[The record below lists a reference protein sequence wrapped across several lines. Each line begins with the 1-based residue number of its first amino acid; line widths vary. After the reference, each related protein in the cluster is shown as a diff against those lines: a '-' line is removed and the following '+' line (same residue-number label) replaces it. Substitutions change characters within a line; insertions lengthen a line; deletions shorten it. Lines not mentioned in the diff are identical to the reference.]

1 MVRRPRNAEEGGW
14 FHVTNRALARRTM
27 FENDLDMGVFLDGVR
42 AEVERSGLEVHAFTL
57 LATHFH
63 LLVRCGDAALSDA
76 MHAIQL
82 PYVRYFNRGRRRDGP
97 LLRGRFWS
105 RRVDSLAYRRVLV
118 GYIDANPV
126 QARLAPTAADYPY
139 GSCHHYA
146 NATAGPDWL
155 AREWIEREVRS
166 RTEQRHYDP
175 SRYQHVFA
183 RGFPGGT
190 MDWLDRRRTPG
201 KGGADPTDMLLAGA
215 APAVL
220 SWVRSKARL
229 ADGVDT
235 GWQLVPAS
243 ALAAIEAPQRR
254 LRGKRTTW
262 HAAGTAL
269 LLRDLAG
276 LSFQQVGVT
285 MRRTGEAARRIV
297 AAARS
302 ELAECGEFA
311 SWVAATGHA
320 AMLAVYGPMLR
331 TAANVGG

>member
-243 ALAAIEAPQRR
+243 ALAAIEAPHRGSCTFGAGGVRR
-254 LRGKRTTW
+254 VRQLGGGDRPCRDARGLRSDAPDRRERWRMNRVPYGYLPYGYFAIQVAW
-262 HAAGTAL
+262 ASAAVE
-269 LLRDLAG
+269 R
-276 LSFQQVGVT
+276 
-285 MRRTGEAARRIV
+285 
-297 AAARS
+297 
-302 ELAECGEFA
+302 
-311 SWVAATGHA
+311 
-320 AMLAVYGPMLR
+320 
-331 TAANVGG
+331 